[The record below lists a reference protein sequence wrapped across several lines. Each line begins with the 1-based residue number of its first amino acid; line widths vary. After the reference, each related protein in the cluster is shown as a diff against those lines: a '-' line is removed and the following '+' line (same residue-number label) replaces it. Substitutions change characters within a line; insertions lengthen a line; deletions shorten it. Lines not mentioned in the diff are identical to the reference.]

1 MVMDVVL
8 GESNVFSCQ
17 SMLPSF
23 LLDHPKEEKQHFY
36 SFEKQPLLLGP
47 IIEIVRCDPMVKNR
61 QNFKKSS

>member
-36 SFEKQPLLLGP
+36 SFEKQPLLLRP
-47 IIEIVRCDPMVKNR
+47 IIEIVHGDPMVKNR